1 MIEKQIQAKKR
12 KDAIT
17 GTESKQQCNQGK
29 PLSWRDGWIG
39 NHQVNA
45 NGSNLDI
52 KYKMR
57 RRYLITDTA
66 VTAR

>member
-12 KDAIT
+12 KDSIT
-17 GTESKQQCNQGK
+17 GTESKQQHNQGK